1 MQMWTL
7 INMGEYK
14 AVFIFRSELCES
26 VTRDVEMPPC
36 VIDSSLVRTAA
47 AQFNESIVIIGRYDG
62 HEISMTTNA
71 SDVLQTI

>member
-1 MQMWTL
+1 
-7 INMGEYK
+7 MGEYK
-14 AVFIFRSELCES
+14 AVFIFRSELCDS
-26 VTRDVEMPPC
+26 VTGDWRLEMPPC

-71 SDVLQTI
+71 YDVLQRL

>member
-1 MQMWTL
+1 M
-7 INMGEYK
+7 
-14 AVFIFRSELCES
+14 FIFRSELCDS
-26 VTRDVEMPPC
+26 VTGDWRLEMPPCVC